1 MVCISLFC
9 VQTGI
14 IRFYMRCKIFE
25 LIITVLFWYKSD
37 CVINGGLLKERGCN
51 YIFCI
56 YLLPQLSDL
65 CLTSFWW
72 KRASF
77 LQKRGKCDFFV
88 QKSLL
93 CRYFALSLH
102 SETDERSRLLGLYP
116 RCGFALPSLCLRS
129 GSTPNSGG
137 KVDSKWDEDALD
149 ITYLFV
155 GWTKG
160 VIIVY
165 FIKFIA
171 LVQHMTD
178 FCQIVSM
185 SRLFETLSSRVI
197 SDPTLRNLSV
207 SCMGLLRFSL
217 FEAVKNQSDIA

>member
-25 LIITVLFWYKSD
+25 LIIMVLFWYKAD

-129 GSTPNSGG
+129 GFALAPLLIAKAKWIQNGMRMPSILPICLSDEP
-137 KVDSKWDEDALD
+137 KVW
-149 ITYLFV
+149 
-155 GWTKG
+155 
-160 VIIVY
+160 
-165 FIKFIA
+165 
-171 LVQHMTD
+171 
-178 FCQIVSM
+178 
-185 SRLFETLSSRVI
+185 LSSI
-197 SDPTLRNLSV
+197 L
-207 SCMGLLRFSL
+207 
-217 FEAVKNQSDIA
+217 